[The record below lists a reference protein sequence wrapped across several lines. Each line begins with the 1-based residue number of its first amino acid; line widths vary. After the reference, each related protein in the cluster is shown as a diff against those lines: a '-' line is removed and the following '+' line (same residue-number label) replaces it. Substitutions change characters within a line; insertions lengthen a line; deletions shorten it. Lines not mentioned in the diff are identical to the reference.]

1 MLAPFHIRNYRFQWP
16 SDLLTSWAF
25 EIETLVLGW
34 YIMVETG
41 SVLLLTVLASLQYV
55 GTLIAPVL
63 GMVGDRMGHRDLLA
77 VMRFAYTALAATTM
91 TLALTGYLSP
101 LNVMIIVAIMGLIRP
116 SDLGVRGALLA
127 DIMPPEQLVGAISV
141 ARTTQDSA
149 RIAGALTGAGL
160 FAVLGIGFSYVVIVC
175 LYIVATVLMLCL
187 TRPQ

>member
-1 MLAPFHIRNYRFQWP
+1 MTNCRVRDGFEHGPMRYCRLTRASSALRCPNKGSFPKKTKKKGRERRETRHRVLSGAGRTSALAPFHIRNYRFQWP

-25 EIETLVLGW
+25 EVETLVLGW

-101 LNVMIIVAIMGLIRP
+101 FNVMIIVAIMGLI
-116 SDLGVRGALLA
+116 
-127 DIMPPEQLVGAISV
+127 
-141 ARTTQDSA
+141 
-149 RIAGALTGAGL
+149 
-160 FAVLGIGFSYVVIVC
+160 
-175 LYIVATVLMLCL
+175 
-187 TRPQ
+187 

>member
-1 MLAPFHIRNYRFQWP
+1 MTRRLEGSCADFHRSRHSASASYRFQWP

-77 VMRFAYTALAATTM
+77 AMRLCYTVLSATHDD
-91 TLALTGYLSP
+91 A
-101 LNVMIIVAIMGLIRP
+101 R
-116 SDLGVRGALLA
+116 A
-127 DIMPPEQLVGAISV
+127 DRISV
-141 ARTTQDSA
+141 LRSM
-149 RIAGALTGAGL
+149 
-160 FAVLGIGFSYVVIVC
+160 S
-175 LYIVATVLMLCL
+175 
-187 TRPQ
+187 